1 MKTKFTLLALPA
13 SLIAFASGC
22 ALFAFGAA
30 AGAGAAGYAYAK
42 GELKSTEPA
51 PLDRTWDATVAA
63 VKELQ
68 FPIVEQSKDAL
79 ETRMVAKN
87 AEDKDIRIK
96 LKKVADNSTE
106 LHVRVGAF
114 GDEAVSHE
122 IWTESAN
129 ASSRAS
135 LGIVHQK
142 ASALLYS

>member
-1 MKTKFTLLALPA
+1 MKTKFTLLALRA

-22 ALFAFGAA
+22 ALFAV
-30 AGAGAAGYAYAK
+30 GAAGYAYAK

-79 ETRMVAKN
+79 EARMVAKN

-122 IWTESAN
+122 ILDRNRLATSP
-129 ASSRAS
+129 
-135 LGIVHQK
+135 
-142 ASALLYS
+142 

>member
-1 MKTKFTLLALPA
+1 MITKMKFTLLPLLA
-13 SLIAFASGC
+13 SLLAFASGC
-22 ALFAFGAA
+22 ALFAF
-30 AGAGAAGYAYAK
+30 GAAGYAYAK

-63 VKELQ
+63 AKELQ

-79 ETRMVAKN
+79 EARMVAKN
-87 AEDKDIRIK
+87 AEDRDIRIK

-122 IWTESAN
+122 ILD
-129 ASSRAS
+129 R
-135 LGIVHQK
+135 IRKRV
-142 ASALLYS
+142 

>member
-1 MKTKFTLLALPA
+1 MKTKFTLVAVLA

-22 ALFAFGAA
+22 ALFAV
-30 AGAGAAGYAYAK
+30 GAAGYAYAK
-42 GELKSTEPA
+42 GELKSTEPT

-79 ETRMVAKN
+79 KARMVATN

-122 IWTESAN
+122 ILD
-129 ASSRAS
+129 R
-135 LGIVHQK
+135 IRKRV
-142 ASALLYS
+142 

>member
-1 MKTKFTLLALPA
+1 MKTKFTLLAVLA

-22 ALFAFGAA
+22 ALFAV
-30 AGAGAAGYAYAK
+30 GAAGYAYAK

-79 ETRMVAKN
+79 EARMVAKN

-129 ASSRAS
+129 ASSHVS

>member
-1 MKTKFTLLALPA
+1 MKTKFTLLAVLA

-22 ALFAFGAA
+22 ALFAV
-30 AGAGAAGYAYAK
+30 GAAGYAYAK

-79 ETRMVAKN
+79 EARMVATN

-129 ASSRAS
+129 ASSHVS

-142 ASALLYS
+142 ASALLY

>member
-1 MKTKFTLLALPA
+1 MKTKFTLVAVLA

-22 ALFAFGAA
+22 ALFAV
-30 AGAGAAGYAYAK
+30 GAAGYAYAK

-79 ETRMVAKN
+79 KARMVATN

-122 IWTESAN
+122 ILD
-129 ASSRAS
+129 R
-135 LGIVHQK
+135 IRKRV
-142 ASALLYS
+142 

>member
-1 MKTKFTLLALPA
+1 MKTKFTLLAVLA

-22 ALFAFGAA
+22 ALFAV
-30 AGAGAAGYAYAK
+30 GAAGYAYAK

-63 VKELQ
+63 AKELQ

-79 ETRMVAKN
+79 EARMVAKN

-122 IWTESAN
+122 ILD
-129 ASSRAS
+129 R
-135 LGIVHQK
+135 IRKRV
-142 ASALLYS
+142 